1 MKASGGL
8 NEGGWFENNSSWKVG
23 NGKVVRLW
31 NYKWGGTTTNLC
43 VRNFQESCLTRKI
56 NGVRLVSWE
65 DGFEGGIVEK
75 GVVRVGENYC

>member
-1 MKASGGL
+1 M
-8 NEGGWFENNSSWKVG
+8 
-23 NGKVVRLW
+23 
-31 NYKWGGTTTNLC
+31 GGTTTNLC